1 MFLIDKLILVGGL
14 LLGLGTLSN
23 KLSAR
28 VGLPVLVVFLFIGM
42 AVGEDG
48 LGVQFD
54 SFPLAHA
61 IGTLALGVILY
72 DGGLRTPLSSFRLV
86 WKPAGILATFGVLV
100 TSMLTGLAAA
110 WVLELPL
117 LDGLLLGSIVGSTDA
132 AAVFALLRNA
142 GVRVSD
148 RVGAMLE
155 VESGSNDPMAIFLTV
170 GLIEVIRGDATFG
183 PDLALLFVQQ
193 MGVGAIVGV
202 AIGRFSVFAINRVN
216 LGAAGLYP
224 IFVAACGASAFGL
237 AAVLGGSGFL
247 AVYLAGIVIGNSR
260 TVFQR
265 GTLLF
270 FDGIAW
276 GGQIAM
282 FVVLGLLS
290 TPSELLPVAWQ
301 GLLISG
307 VLIFVARPVVVLPV
321 LLAFR
326 FSWREALLVAWV
338 GLKGAVP
345 IILATFPLMLGID
358 SGSQMFNVVFF
369 VVLVSA
375 SLQGWTTPWVA
386 RRLGLEQPPRP
397 EPPVTLEISSLFDV
411 DADIV
416 EYVVTAGSPPC
427 GKYVRDLQVPEGAVV
442 AMIVRDKQLVPP
454 RGSTRIQE
462 GDYVFFLMHRACRE
476 AVDAAFGAR

>member
-1 MFLIDKLILVGGL
+1 MFLIDKLILAAGL
-14 LLGLGTLSN
+14 LMGLGTLSS
-23 KLSAR
+23 KISAR

-48 LGVQFD
+48 LGVEFD

-61 IGTLALGVILY
+61 VGTLALGVILY

-100 TSMLTGLAAA
+100 TSLVTGAAAA
-110 WVLELPL
+110 WVLDIPVLE
-117 LDGLLLGSIVGSTDA
+117 GLLLGGIVGSTDA

-142 GVRVSD
+142 GVRVNE

-170 GLIEVIRGDATFG
+170 GIIEVLRGEASLGF
-183 PDLALLFVQQ
+183 DLVLLFVQQ
-193 MGVGAIVGV
+193 MGIGAVVGV
-202 AIGRFSVFAINRVN
+202 ALGRLSVFAVNRVN

-224 IFVAACGASAFGL
+224 IFVGACGASAFGL

-290 TPSELLPVAWQ
+290 TPSELVPVAWQ
-301 GLLISG
+301 GLLVSA
-307 VLIFVARPVVVLPV
+307 VLIFVARPVVVMPV

-326 FSWREALLVAWV
+326 FSWRETLLVSWV

-345 IILATFPLMLGID
+345 IILATFPLMLGIG
-358 SGSQMFNVVFF
+358 SGALLFNVVFF

-375 SLQGWTTPWVA
+375 VLQGWTTPWLA
-386 RRLGLEQPPRP
+386 RKLGLEQPPRP

-411 DADIV
+411 EADIV
-416 EYVVTAGSPPC
+416 EYVVAPGSAPC
-427 GKYVRDLQVPEGAVV
+427 GKYIRDLQIPDGAVV

-454 RGSTRIQE
+454 RGSTLIRE
-462 GDYVFFLMHRACRE
+462 GDYVFFLMSRDCRG
-476 AVDAAFGAR
+476 AVDAIFSH